1 MPIAIYG
8 IQHYLIFFNESAY
21 LLAFVNTQFLPIYYL
36 IGPMLYF
43 YIRSTIKD
51 SYQLSKK
58 DIIHFAPFIIGLV
71 SVLPFIFSDFNYK
84 IEIAQQF
91 ISNPNTIK
99 TLKTHWFYPNYF
111 NVIARPTLLLGY
123 SIACIVS
130 ILKYSKLNENKSPS
144 VQKGLIIKWLLSL
157 SILAFLIALLYI
169 FVTYVFFITKIVKTS
184 SFNNLPI
191 VYFTGFTYAI
201 IPVLIFIFPRIL
213 YGIPKAETIK
223 VNAEII
229 TDEKQDKHL
238 ITALVLKDPLSD
250 TATRIL
256 NYIEQSKPY
265 LNTKFSID
273 DIAEKLNIPK
283 HHVGYCFNNII
294 NIKFTTLRTDY
305 RIDHA
310 KRLLLSSKVDV
321 MTVEGIGLESG
332 FASKSSF
339 FSVFKET
346 TGLSPYDFMKQN
358 KNQSAYR
365 KYPKNQA

>member
-1 MPIAIYG
+1 
-8 IQHYLIFFNESAY
+8 
-21 LLAFVNTQFLPIYYL
+21 
-36 IGPMLYF
+36 
-43 YIRSTIKD
+43 
-51 SYQLSKK
+51 
-58 DIIHFAPFIIGLV
+58 
-71 SVLPFIFSDFNYK
+71 
-84 IEIAQQF
+84 
-91 ISNPNTIK
+91 
-99 TLKTHWFYPNYF
+99 
-111 NVIARPTLLLGY
+111 
-123 SIACIVS
+123 
-130 ILKYSKLNENKSPS
+130 
-144 VQKGLIIKWLLSL
+144 
-157 SILAFLIALLYI
+157 
-169 FVTYVFFITKIVKTS
+169 
-184 SFNNLPI
+184 
-191 VYFTGFTYAI
+191 
-201 IPVLIFIFPRIL
+201 
-213 YGIPKAETIK
+213 
-223 VNAEII
+223 
-229 TDEKQDKHL
+229 
-238 ITALVLKDPLSD
+238 
-250 TATRIL
+250 L